1 MTAAF
6 VLAINMFIAG
16 IFALAFGVVATM
28 NRTAEGARWLALGY
42 ATGMVSVPLEF
53 LLPHQTNPA
62 PVAIAIFLVYL
73 FALTFGLIGI
83 ARHYGT
89 APPWRM
95 LAAIWTASVLATP
108 IIFTLSY
115 GSPARGLLYQL
126 PYFAMHAAVG
136 LVIYRSHRRQPL
148 DLLLFALNG
157 VAASL
162 HLLKP
167 LIAWTIGTA
176 SAPQGYMATTYAA
189 VSQSMASVTLVALAL
204 VLLLV
209 MMRDTTAEM
218 ATRLETD
225 ALSGILNRRG
235 FDQHAAQMLA
245 HVRRTNEPLTMVTA
259 DIDHFKSINDR
270 FGHGVGDQVIAQFA
284 ALLRQ
289 SVRGK
294 AIVSRLGGEEFGV
307 LLAGASLATGRRIAE
322 TVRERLAAEGVA
334 QLNGDVVTASFGVAQ
349 MTQGDTLFD
358 LSRRADAALYR
369 AKAGGR
375 NRVALALGEAPAAP
389 GEGQDGLVA
398 PTSRDAERP
407 TPFGDASIA
416 AAARAD

>member
-16 IFALAFGVVATM
+16 IFALAFGVVAAM
-28 NRTAEGARWLALGY
+28 NRAARGARWLALGY
-42 ATGMVSVPLEF
+42 ATGIASVPLEF
-53 LLPHQTNPA
+53 LLPLQAEPG
-62 PVAIAIFLVYL
+62 PVVIGIFLDYL
-73 FALTFGLIGI
+73 LALTFCLIGI

-89 APPWRM
+89 APPWRTM
-95 LAAIWTASVLATP
+95 AAIWTASVLATP
-108 IIFTLSY
+108 IIFTLTY
-115 GSPARGLLYQL
+115 GSPVRSSLYQL

-136 LVIYRSHRRQPL
+136 LVIYRSQRRQPL
-148 DLLLFALNG
+148 DLLLFVLNG

-176 SAPQGYMATTYAA
+176 TAPQGYMATTYAA
-189 VSQSMASVTLVALAL
+189 LSQSMACVTLVALAL

-218 ATRLETD
+218 VARSETD

-235 FDQHAAQMLA
+235 FDMHAERMLA
-245 HVRRTNEPLTMVTA
+245 HARRTNEPLTLITA

-270 FGHGVGDQVIAQFA
+270 FGHAVGDQVIAHFA
-284 ALLRQ
+284 AVLRR
-289 SVRGK
+289 SVSGE
-294 AIVSRLGGEEFGV
+294 AIVSRLGGEEFAV
-307 LLAGASLATGRRIAE
+307 LLAATPLAAGRRVAE
-322 TVRERLAAEGVA
+322 AMRERFGADRLEH
-334 QLNGDVVTASFGVAQ
+334 LDGDHVVTASFGVAQ
-349 MTQGDTLFD
+349 LTQGDTLFD

-375 NRVALALGEAPAAP
+375 DRVGHALAEAPAAP
-389 GEGQDGLVA
+389 DEPQ
-398 PTSRDAERP
+398 PQFPERRHP
-407 TPFGDASIA
+407 YGP
-416 AAARAD
+416 ARFSVGPIH

>member
-42 ATGMVSVPLEF
+42 ATGIVSIPLEF
-53 LLPHQTNPA
+53 LLPLQTDPA
-62 PVAIAIFLVYL
+62 PIVIAIFLVYL
-73 FALTFGLIGI
+73 LALTFCLIGT

-89 APPWRM
+89 APPWRAM
-95 LAAIWTASVLATP
+95 AAIWMASVLAAP
-108 IIFTLSY
+108 LIFTLTY
-115 GSPARGLLYQL
+115 GSPARSILYQL

-136 LVIYRSHRRQPL
+136 LVIYRSQRRQPL

-167 LIAWTIGTA
+167 VIAWTIGTA
-176 SAPQGYMATTYAA
+176 TAPQGYLATTYAA

-218 ATRLETD
+218 AARSETD

-235 FDQHAAQMLA
+235 FDLHAERMLTHA
-245 HVRRTNEPLTMVTA
+245 RRTNEPVTLVTA

-270 FGHGVGDQVIAQFA
+270 FGHAAGDQVIAHFA
-284 ALLRQ
+284 DLLRQ
-289 SVRGK
+289 SVSGN
-294 AIVSRLGGEEFGV
+294 AIVSRLGGEEFAV
-307 LLAGASLATGRRIAE
+307 LLAGAPLTAGRRIAE
-322 TVRERLAAEGVA
+322 AVREHLAAGPLA
-334 QLNGDVVTASFGVAQ
+334 QLDGDHVVTASFGVAQ
-349 MTQGDTLFD
+349 LAQGDTVSD

-375 NRVALALGEAPAAP
+375 NRVGHVLAKAAAP
-389 GEGQDGLVA
+389 DEAKPGLPEEQNVYA
-398 PTSRDAERP
+398 LTRLSLGPVR
-407 TPFGDASIA
+407 
-416 AAARAD
+416 

>member
-16 IFALAFGVVATM
+16 IFALAFGVVAAM
-28 NRTAEGARWLALGY
+28 NRTAQGARWLAIGY
-42 ATGMVSVPLEF
+42 ATGIVTIPLEF
-53 LLPHQTNPA
+53 LLPWQTDPA
-62 PVAIAIFLVYL
+62 PVVIGTFLVYL
-73 FALTFGLIGI
+73 LALTFCLIGI

-89 APPWRM
+89 APPWRTM
-95 LAAIWTASVLATP
+95 AAIWMASVLAIP
-108 IIFTLSY
+108 VIFMLTY

-136 LVIYRSHRRQPL
+136 LVIYRSKRRQPL
-148 DLLLFALNG
+148 DLLLFTLNG

-176 SAPQGYMATTYAA
+176 TEPQGYLATTYAA
-189 VSQSMASVTLVALAL
+189 VSQSMAAVTLVALAL

-218 ATRLETD
+218 AARSETD

-235 FDQHAAQMLA
+235 FDLHAERMLA
-245 HVRRTNEPLTMVTA
+245 HARRTNEPLTLVTA

-270 FGHGVGDQVIAQFA
+270 FGHAVGDQVIAHVA

-289 SVRGK
+289 SVSDE
-294 AIVSRLGGEEFGV
+294 AIVSRLGGEEFAV
-307 LLAGASLATGRRIAE
+307 LLAGASLAAGRRIAE
-322 TVRERLAAEGVA
+322 TARERLAADRLA
-334 QLNGDVVTASFGVAQ
+334 QLDGDCMVTVSFGVAQ

-369 AKAGGR
+369 AKSGGR
-375 NRVALALGEAPAAP
+375 NRVSLALGEAR
-389 GEGQDGLVA
+389 ET
-398 PTSRDAERP
+398 PTPPAERP
-407 TPFGDASIA
+407 PEFAERQHAYA
-416 AAARAD
+416 ATQVSPLPIR